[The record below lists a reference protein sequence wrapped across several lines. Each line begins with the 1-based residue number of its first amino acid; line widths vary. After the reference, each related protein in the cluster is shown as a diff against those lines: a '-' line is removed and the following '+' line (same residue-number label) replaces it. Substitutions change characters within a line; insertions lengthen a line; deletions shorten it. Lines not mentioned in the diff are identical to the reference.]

1 MSRKP
6 AKPGADPT
14 SRPAKSGVKPV
25 ELAQPAGGQAAGA
38 PLPVAD
44 PVLALILA
52 ARTNFAA
59 FVSAVHRPRFH
70 HSWFSLQTCKAID
83 QFVED
88 VIAGKRP
95 VLDLTAPPQHGKSSL
110 ISRCLPAYL
119 IARLGPALGQCRIAL
134 SSYALSRAKAN
145 ARDVKGIMLEPIYR
159 EIFPDASLIGFK
171 GQNTADYFDHAHGF
185 VKAQGAGGSLTGF
198 SIDIALN
205 DDLTKDAQEAL
216 SQTVQDGLEDWY
228 DSVLSTRLQERSG
241 QVNVG
246 TPWSA
251 HDIMA
256 RINTKHKDNPNYKR
270 LSFVA
275 LNLPDQVGYNPDQPE
290 GPLVPKL
297 HSLTKL
303 LEIMRSLSEVWWA
316 AMFQQAPMS
325 ELGAIF
331 GKAGIRYYK
340 RADLPKQFI
349 QKVISVD
356 ATFKDTKGSDY
367 VFAGVWGKSADER
380 VWLLDFRREKLAFTA
395 TAKAIADLKAT
406 NPGVSKIFIE
416 DAANGPALIDML
428 SKHITGIVG
437 VPPLGSKEARA
448 HAVSWVWTNGCVMLP
463 APEEVPGIKPIVAE
477 ITAFPDVRNDDAV
490 DGMTIALHQLCL
502 RNPISA
508 MITSDILRMVGA
520 RT

>member
-1 MSRKP
+1 MTGET
-6 AKPGADPT
+6 AIA
-14 SRPAKSGVKPV
+14 
-25 ELAQPAGGQAAGA
+25 
-38 PLPVAD
+38 AD
-44 PVLALILA
+44 PVQALIIA

-59 FVSAVHRPRFH
+59 YVSAVHRPRFH
-70 HSWFSLQTCKAID
+70 HSYFSLETCRAVD

-110 ISRCLPAYL
+110 TSRCLPGYL
-119 IARLGPALGQCRIAL
+119 IGRLGPVLGQCRIAL
-134 SSYALSRAKAN
+134 SSYALARAKAN
-145 ARDVKGIMLEPIYR
+145 ARDAKSIMLEPIYR
-159 EIFPDASLIGFK
+159 EIFPHASLIGFK
-171 GQNTADYFDHAHGF
+171 GVNTADEIHHPFGF
-185 VKAQGAGGSLTGF
+185 IKAQGAGGSLTGF
-198 SIDIALN
+198 SIDVAIN

-216 SQTVQDGLEDWY
+216 SETVQNGLEDWY

-241 QVNVG
+241 QVNIG

-256 RINTKHKDNPNYKR
+256 RIHNKHKDSVNYRR

-275 LNLPDQVGYNPDQPE
+275 LNLPDQVGYNPEQPE

-297 HSLTKL
+297 HSLQKL
-303 LEIMRSLSEVWWA
+303 QEIMRTLSEMWWA

-325 ELGAIF
+325 EVGAIF
-331 GKAGIRYYK
+331 KKDGVRYYR
-340 RADLPKQFI
+340 RADLPRQFV
-349 QKVISVD
+349 QTVISVD
-356 ATFKDTKGSDY
+356 ATFKDKKGSDY
-367 VFAGVWGKSADER
+367 VFAGVWGKTADER
-380 VWLLDFRREKLAFTA
+380 VYLLDFRREKLSFTK
-395 TAKAIADLKAT
+395 TAEAIVALKGAY
-406 NPGVSKIFIE
+406 PSVSKIFIE

-428 SKHITGIVG
+428 SKHVTGIVG

-448 HAVSWVWTNGCVMLP
+448 HAVSWVWANGCVMLP
-463 APEEVPGIKPIVAE
+463 HPDEVPGIKPIEAE

-508 MITSDILRMVGA
+508 MITADILRMAGG
-520 RT
+520 RP

>member
-1 MSRKP
+1 M
-6 AKPGADPT
+6 
-14 SRPAKSGVKPV
+14 
-25 ELAQPAGGQAAGA
+25 
-38 PLPVAD
+38 
-44 PVLALILA
+44 ALIIA

-59 FVSAVHRPRFH
+59 FVSATHRPRFR
-70 HSWFSLQTCKAID
+70 HSHFSFETCAAVD

-95 VLDLTAPPQHGKSSL
+95 PLSLTAPPQHGKSSL

-119 IARLGPALGQCRIAL
+119 IGRLGPALGECRIAL

-145 ARDVKGIMLEPIYR
+145 ARDVKSIMMEPIYR
-159 EIFPDASLIGFK
+159 AIFPEASLLGFK
-171 GQNTADYFDHAHGF
+171 GINTADEFHHAYGF

-198 SIDIALN
+198 SIDIAIN

-241 QVNVG
+241 QVNIG

-256 RINTKHKDNPNYKR
+256 RIHDKHKANPNYRR
-270 LSFVA
+270 LQFVA
-275 LNLPDQVGYNPDQPE
+275 LNDANEIGYNPDQPE
-290 GPLVPKL
+290 GPLVPEL
-297 HSLTKL
+297 HSEAKL
-303 LEIMRSLSEVWWA
+303 REIKATLGEQWWA
-316 AMFQQAPMS
+316 AMFQQAPMA

-331 GKAGIRYYK
+331 GKAGIRYYR
-340 RADLPKQFI
+340 RADLPKQFV
-349 QKVISVD
+349 QVVMSVD
-356 ATFKDTKGSDY
+356 ATFKDNKGSDF
-367 VFAGVWGKSADER
+367 VFAGVWGKTADER
-380 VWLLDFRREKLAFTA
+380 VWLLDFRREKLSFTK
-395 TAKAIADLKAT
+395 TAAAIVDLKAKYKT
-406 NPGVSKIFIE
+406 VSKIFIE

-428 SKHITGIVG
+428 SKHVQGIVG

-448 HAVSWVWTNGCVMLP
+448 HAVSWVWANGNVMLP
-463 APEEVPGIKPIVAE
+463 SPEDNPGIVPVVSE

-502 RNPISA
+502 RTPVASLVTA
-508 MITSDILRMVGA
+508 EILRLAGA
-520 RT
+520 R

>member
-6 AKPGADPT
+6 AKPVD
-14 SRPAKSGVKPV
+14 
-25 ELAQPAGGQAAGA
+25 LAQPAGGQAAGS

-95 VLDLTAPPQHGKSSL
+95 VLDLTAPPQMGKSSL

-119 IARLGPALGQCRIAL
+119 IARLGPTLGQCRIAL

-171 GQNTADYFDHAHGF
+171 GQNTADYFDHAYGF

-256 RINTKHKDNPNYKR
+256 RINTKHKDGPNYKR

-275 LNLPDQVGYNPDQPE
+275 LNYPDQVGYNPDQPD

-297 HSLTKL
+297 HSETKL
-303 LEIMRSLSEVWWA
+303 REIMRALSEMWWA
-316 AMFQQAPMS
+316 AMYQQAPMS

-331 GKAGIRYYK
+331 GKGGVRHY
-340 RADLPKQFI
+340 RRPELPTQFI
-349 QKVISVD
+349 QTIMTVD
-356 ATFKDTKGSDY
+356 AAFKGNETSDY
-367 VFAGVWGKSADER
+367 VAIGVWAKSEDGR
-380 VWLLDFRREKLAFTA
+380 VWLLAARREKLAFQA
-395 TAKAIADLKAT
+395 TAKAIADLKSAH
-406 NPGVSKIFIE
+406 PLVSKIFIE

-428 SKHITGIVG
+428 SSRIPGLIG
-437 VPPLGSKEARA
+437 VPALGSKEARW
-448 HAVSWVWTNGCVMLP
+448 HAVAGIWQSGQVMLP
-463 APEEVPGIKPIVAE
+463 HPDDMPAIVPMVAE
-477 ITAFPDVRNDDAV
+477 VVAAPDVRNDDFV
-490 DGMTIALHQLCL
+490 DCMAMAIYQLCL

-508 MITSDILRMVGA
+508 LINPDLLRMMGV
-520 RT
+520 R

>member
-1 MSRKP
+1 M
-6 AKPGADPT
+6 
-14 SRPAKSGVKPV
+14 
-25 ELAQPAGGQAAGA
+25 
-38 PLPVAD
+38 VAL
-44 PVLALILA
+44 VLA

-59 FVSAVHRPRFH
+59 YVTAVHRPRFH
-70 HSWFSLQTCKAID
+70 HSWFSLETCRAVD

-95 VLDLTAPPQHGKSSL
+95 VLNLTAPPQHGKSSL

-119 IARLGPALGQCRIAL
+119 VGRLGPVLGQCRIAL

-145 ARDVKGIMLEPIYR
+145 ARDVKGIMMEPIHR
-159 EIFPDASLIGFK
+159 EIFPHATLLGFK
-171 GQNTADYFDHAHGF
+171 GQNTADYFDHPFGF

-228 DSVLSTRLQERSG
+228 DSVLSTRMQEHSG

-256 RINTKHKDNPNYKR
+256 RIHDKHKDKPSYRR
-270 LSFVA
+270 LQFVA

-290 GPLVPKL
+290 GPLVPAL
-297 HSLTKL
+297 HSLGKL
-303 LEIMRSLSEVWWA
+303 LEIMRTMSAMWWA
-316 AMFQQAPMS
+316 AMFQQAPMAS
-325 ELGAIF
+325 LGAIF
-331 GKAGIRYYK
+331 HPDGVRYYR
-340 RADLPKQFI
+340 RADLPTQFV

-356 ATFKDTKGSDY
+356 ATFKDKKGSDY
-367 VFAGVWGKSADER
+367 VFAGVWGKSADDR
-380 VWLLDFRREKLAFTA
+380 VWLLGFRREKLSFTK
-395 TAKAIADLKAT
+395 TAQAIVDLKNAH
-406 NPGVSKIFIE
+406 PGISKIFIE

-428 SKHITGIVG
+428 SKHVTGIVG

-463 APEEVPGIKPIVAE
+463 SPDEMPNIKPVVAE

-502 RNPISA
+502 RSPISA
-508 MITSDILRMVGA
+508 MITNDILRMAGG
-520 RT
+520 RPQ

>member
-1 MSRKP
+1 MTGET
-6 AKPGADPT
+6 AIA
-14 SRPAKSGVKPV
+14 
-25 ELAQPAGGQAAGA
+25 
-38 PLPVAD
+38 AD
-44 PVLALILA
+44 PVQALIIA

-59 FVSAVHRPRFH
+59 YVSAVHRPRFH
-70 HSWFSLQTCKAID
+70 HSYFSLETCRAVD

-110 ISRCLPAYL
+110 TSRCLPGYL
-119 IARLGPALGQCRIAL
+119 IGRLGPVLGQCRIAL
-134 SSYALSRAKAN
+134 SSYALARAKAN
-145 ARDVKGIMLEPIYR
+145 ARDAKSIMLEPIYR
-159 EIFPDASLIGFK
+159 EIFPHASLIGFK
-171 GQNTADYFDHAHGF
+171 RVNSAEEIHHPFGF
-185 VKAQGAGGSLTGF
+185 IKAQGAGGSLTGF
-198 SIDIALN
+198 SIDVAIN

-216 SQTVQDGLEDWY
+216 SETVQNGLEDWY

-241 QVNVG
+241 QVNIG

-256 RINTKHKDNPNYKR
+256 RIHNKHKDSANYRR

-275 LNLPDQVGYNPDQPE
+275 LNLPDQVGYNPEQPE

-297 HSLTKL
+297 HSLQKL
-303 LEIMRSLSEVWWA
+303 QEIMRTLSEMWWA

-325 ELGAIF
+325 EVGAIF
-331 GKAGIRYYK
+331 KKDGVRYYR
-340 RADLPKQFI
+340 RADLPRQFV
-349 QKVISVD
+349 QTVISVD
-356 ATFKDTKGSDY
+356 ATFKDKKGSDY
-367 VFAGVWGKSADER
+367 VFAGVWGKTADER
-380 VWLLDFRREKLAFTA
+380 VYLLDFRREKLSFTK
-395 TAKAIADLKAT
+395 TAEAIVALKGAY
-406 NPGVSKIFIE
+406 PSVSKIFIE

-428 SKHITGIVG
+428 SKHVTGIVG

-448 HAVSWVWTNGCVMLP
+448 HAVSWVWANGCVMLP
-463 APEEVPGIKPIVAE
+463 HPDEVPGIKPIEAE

-508 MITSDILRMVGA
+508 MITADILRMAGG
-520 RT
+520 RP

>member
-1 MSRKP
+1 M
-6 AKPGADPT
+6 
-14 SRPAKSGVKPV
+14 
-25 ELAQPAGGQAAGA
+25 
-38 PLPVAD
+38 
-44 PVLALILA
+44 LALILA

-59 FVSAVHRPRFH
+59 FVSATHRPRFR
-70 HSWFSLQTCKAID
+70 HSHFSFETCAAVD
-83 QFVED
+83 QMVED

-119 IARLGPALGQCRIAL
+119 IGRLGPVLGQCRIAM

-145 ARDVKGIMLEPIYR
+145 ARDVKAIMLEPIYR
-159 EIFPDASLIGFK
+159 EIFPAATLIGFK
-171 GQNTADYFDHAHGF
+171 GQNTADYFDHAYGF

-198 SIDIALN
+198 SIDIAIN

-241 QVNVG
+241 QVNIG

-256 RINTKHKDNPNYKR
+256 RIHDKHKDNPAYRR
-270 LSFVA
+270 LQFVA

-290 GPLVPKL
+290 GPLVPEL
-297 HSLTKL
+297 HSEAKL
-303 LEIMRSLSEVWWA
+303 REIMKTLSAMWWA
-316 AMFQQAPMS
+316 AMFQQAPMA
-325 ELGAIF
+325 ELGAVF
-331 GKAGIRYYK
+331 SKAGIRYY
-340 RADLPKQFI
+340 RRSDTPKQFV
-349 QKVISVD
+349 QVVMSVD
-356 ATFKDTKGSDY
+356 ATFKDKKGSDF
-367 VFAGVWGKSADER
+367 VFAGVWGKTADER
-380 VWLLDFRREKLAFTA
+380 VWLLDFRREKLSFTK
-395 TAKAIADLKAT
+395 TASAIMELKGKH
-406 NPGVSKIFIE
+406 PSVSKIFIE

-428 SKHITGIVG
+428 SKHVTGIVG

-448 HAVSWVWTNGCVMLP
+448 HAVSWVWDNGSVMLP
-463 APEEVPGIKPIVAE
+463 TAEDVPGIVPVVAE

-508 MITSDILRMVGA
+508 MINNDILRMMAGA
-520 RT
+520 

>member
-1 MSRKP
+1 MTGET
-6 AKPGADPT
+6 AIA
-14 SRPAKSGVKPV
+14 
-25 ELAQPAGGQAAGA
+25 
-38 PLPVAD
+38 AD
-44 PVLALILA
+44 PVQALIIA

-59 FVSAVHRPRFH
+59 YVSAVHRPRFH
-70 HSWFSLQTCKAID
+70 HSYFSLETCRAVD

-110 ISRCLPAYL
+110 TSRCLPGYL
-119 IARLGPALGQCRIAL
+119 IGRLGPVLGQCRIAL
-134 SSYALSRAKAN
+134 SSYALARAKAN
-145 ARDVKGIMLEPIYR
+145 ARDAKSIMLEPIYR
-159 EIFPDASLIGFK
+159 EIFPHASLIGFK
-171 GQNTADYFDHAHGF
+171 GVNTADEIHHPFGF
-185 VKAQGAGGSLTGF
+185 IKAQGAGGSLTGF
-198 SIDIALN
+198 SIDVAIN

-216 SQTVQDGLEDWY
+216 SETVQNGLEDWY

-241 QVNVG
+241 QVNIG

-256 RINTKHKDNPNYKR
+256 RIHNKHKDSANYRR

-275 LNLPDQVGYNPDQPE
+275 LNLPDQVGYNPEQPE

-297 HSLTKL
+297 HSLQKL
-303 LEIMRSLSEVWWA
+303 QEIMRTLSEMWWA

-325 ELGAIF
+325 EVGAIF
-331 GKAGIRYYK
+331 KKDGVRYYR
-340 RADLPKQFI
+340 RADLPRQFV
-349 QKVISVD
+349 QTVISVD
-356 ATFKDTKGSDY
+356 ATFKDKKGSDY
-367 VFAGVWGKSADER
+367 VFAGVWGKTADER
-380 VWLLDFRREKLAFTA
+380 VYLLDFRREKLSFTK
-395 TAKAIADLKAT
+395 TAEAIVALKGAY
-406 NPGVSKIFIE
+406 PSVSKIFIE

-428 SKHITGIVG
+428 SKHVTGIVG

-448 HAVSWVWTNGCVMLP
+448 HAVSWVWANGCVMLP
-463 APEEVPGIKPIVAE
+463 HPDEVPGIKPIEAE

-508 MITSDILRMVGA
+508 MITADILRMAGG
-520 RT
+520 RP